1 MREVI
6 FTEGDFTLV
15 KESGIGMRDV
25 PWELLRILSD
35 GNAEKH
41 VIEIRL
47 DSSYRSPN
55 FEGKSVKYTYGPDA
69 VEVSHGMRT
78 RKDTLAET
86 EEYIEALEAA
96 VAFARKVQKY
106 IDESDEWRA

>member
-6 FTEGDFTLV
+6 FTEGDFSLV
-15 KESGIGMRDV
+15 KESGIGMQDT
-25 PWELLRILSD
+25 PWEQLSVISE
-35 GNAEKH
+35 GNANKH

-47 DSSYRSPN
+47 DPYRSPN
-55 FEGKSVKYTYGPDA
+55 FEGKPVKYTYGPDA
-69 VEVSHGMRT
+69 VEVSHGMRM

-86 EEYIEALEAA
+86 EEYIEALKEA
-96 VAFARKVQKY
+96 VIFAKRVQKF